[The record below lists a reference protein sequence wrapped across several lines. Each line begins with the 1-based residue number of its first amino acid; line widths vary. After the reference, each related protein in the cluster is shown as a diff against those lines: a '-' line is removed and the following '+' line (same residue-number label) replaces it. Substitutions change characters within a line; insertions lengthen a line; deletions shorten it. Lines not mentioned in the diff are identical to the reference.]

1 MDSTGQRKPALKGRK
16 ARGEGRTARFAFR
29 LAPFAVAAVA
39 ACGDLTLTSLEF
51 TTWGGTHI
59 GLVITVSGA
68 SVEYDCAEG
77 EILEPIILNDGKFNV
92 LGLHYMGMGGPI
104 GVDRVHPRP
113 ARYEGRVDGDQMTMT
128 VTLNDTKEQVGT
140 YTLVRGAN
148 PHVVKCL

>member
-1 MDSTGQRKPALKGRK
+1 MNWMSSAFSALSAISTL
-16 ARGEGRTARFAFR
+16 
-29 LAPFAVAAVA
+29 

-59 GLVITVSGA
+59 GLTITVSGA
-68 SVEYDCAEG
+68 NVEYDCAEG
-77 EILEPIILNDGKFNV
+77 EILEPLRLSNGKFSA

-113 ARYEGRVDGDQMTMT
+113 ARYEGRVDGDKMDMT
-128 VTLNDTKEQVGT
+128 VTLTDTKEQVGT
-140 YTLVRGAN
+140 FTLVRGAN